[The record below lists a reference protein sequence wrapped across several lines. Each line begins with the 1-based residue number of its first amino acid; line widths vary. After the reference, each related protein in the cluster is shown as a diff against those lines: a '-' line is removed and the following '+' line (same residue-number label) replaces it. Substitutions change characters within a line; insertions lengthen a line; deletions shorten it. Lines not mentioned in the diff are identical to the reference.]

1 MRSNPGTIFW
11 LDIFTHLFVVK
22 IVMCLKRLGN
32 FFLKKDLCSELKM
45 KLVGRCKACVIQVEV
60 KYYFKRFI
68 GCGPSAVATMMIN
81 HF

>member
-1 MRSNPGTIFW
+1 MFEKTKLMKKWP
-11 LDIFTHLFVVK
+11 
-22 IVMCLKRLGN
+22 RLGN

-60 KYYFKRFI
+60 KYYLKRFI